1 MPGLGSQGFTFN
13 SAKRKAAN
21 FYVWNSEDPAKPPVR
36 VFKTSAETPGGD
48 QSVTTCRQPHLRSQ
62 QDPLARPDLSSRS
75 RRMSPTQRM

>member
-36 VFKTSAETPGGD
+36 VFKTSAETPGE
-48 QSVTTCRQPHLRSQ
+48 LRV
-62 QDPLARPDLSSRS
+62 
-75 RRMSPTQRM
+75 